1 MKKNSL
7 WNKILLWGLVLFA
20 VFGVIYYLIGY
31 QNLRT
36 VSYSEVQGISASQ
49 VGAALT
55 DGVTVD
61 QSYTVHA
68 DYMDG
73 VTLRFGTY
81 ADTLTQGV
89 IHVSFLSGDEELASA
104 SLDATSLSDNEDV
117 FFDFGQEIPI
127 TRGGTYIIRVWET
140 EVGDT
145 QAAAIWTTDAGDGTS
160 LSVSGSPM
168 DDVMIYFVP
177 SESREGH
184 FNAWFGGVFAGLLIL
199 FVCVCLVSMRHE
211 ARDEK
216 TPLTEIVHIFDQYSF
231 LLRQLIDK
239 EFAVKYRRSYLGIVW
254 VVLNPLLTMILM
266 SAVFSTIFRQSIE
279 NFPVYLIVGQV
290 AFNFFNEATN
300 NSLPTIVNSSSM
312 IKKIYVPKYIF
323 PLSKVMFSFVN
334 YVITFIPVALVMIF
348 YHIVPTIN
356 LLYLPLIMLAL
367 FMFSLGV
374 SFILSTAMVFMR
386 DTQYLYGLVTTLLSF
401 LTPIF
406 YSIDNFDATKR
417 FIMSLNP
424 LYQYLSIVRTCVF
437 YGQTPTVQSVLI
449 CLVLGIVF
457 LWIGIEYFFRKQDKF
472 ILYI

>member
-1 MKKNSL
+1 
-7 WNKILLWGLVLFA
+7 
-20 VFGVIYYLIGY
+20 
-31 QNLRT
+31 
-36 VSYSEVQGISASQ
+36 
-49 VGAALT
+49 
-55 DGVTVD
+55 
-61 QSYTVHA
+61 
-68 DYMDG
+68 
-73 VTLRFGTY
+73 
-81 ADTLTQGV
+81 
-89 IHVSFLSGDEELASA
+89 
-104 SLDATSLSDNEDV
+104 
-117 FFDFGQEIPI
+117 
-127 TRGGTYIIRVWET
+127 
-140 EVGDT
+140 
-145 QAAAIWTTDAGDGTS
+145 
-160 LSVSGSPM
+160 
-168 DDVMIYFVP
+168 
-177 SESREGH
+177 
-184 FNAWFGGVFAGLLIL
+184 
-199 FVCVCLVSMRHE
+199 
-211 ARDEK
+211 
-216 TPLTEIVHIFDQYSF
+216 
-231 LLRQLIDK
+231 
-239 EFAVKYRRSYLGIVW
+239 
-254 VVLNPLLTMILM
+254 MILM

-457 LWIGIEYFFRKQDKF
+457 LWIGIEDFFRKQDKF